1 MELKII
7 WKWRRPPFPLCLVW
21 EYPILARKLC
31 AELIG
36 AVSFQKKT
44 TTTTG
49 RFHASKHDVIRHT
62 QLKRLLTVAAAGNG
76 LREWKGGLPLR
87 RRPTVVV
94 VVLPTKVVNSTRRER
109 QNAARLYSSSSGGG
123 GGGRRASCA
132 ARLGMYRERAPAGK
146 KATRPFF
153 LFVI

>member
-1 MELKII
+1 MPSI
-7 WKWRRPPFPLCLVW
+7 
-21 EYPILARKLC
+21 
-31 AELIG
+31 
-36 AVSFQKKT
+36 FQKKT
-44 TTTTG
+44 TTD
-49 RFHASKHDVIRHT
+49 RFQASKHDVIRHT
-62 QLKRLLTVAAAGNG
+62 TEAAADGSCC
-76 LREWKGGLPLR
+76 WKWIAGVER
-87 RRPTVVV
+87 RDAATTTTTTVVV

-109 QNAARLYSSSSGGG
+109 QNAARLYSSGGG